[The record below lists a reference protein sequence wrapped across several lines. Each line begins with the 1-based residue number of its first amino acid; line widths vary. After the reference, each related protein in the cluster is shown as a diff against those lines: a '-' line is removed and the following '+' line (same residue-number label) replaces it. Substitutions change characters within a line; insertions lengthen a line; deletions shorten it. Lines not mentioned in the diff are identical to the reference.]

1 MLFNLVMVPMEIAMI
16 LMILKIKNNIK
27 ELHFESK
34 VSREHLE
41 CFYDLDEEYI
51 EEHNKK
57 YVLPGLKLALFIF
70 FLISIGVSVLDGET
84 RHIFVNVS
92 FGVYFVVSS
101 IYLFLT
107 KKNINR
113 RKIK

>member
-57 YVLPGLKLALFIF
+57 YILPGMKLSVFIF
-70 FLISIGVSVLDGET
+70 LLISIGVSVLDGDM
-84 RHIFVNVS
+84 RHIFVGVS
-92 FGVYFVVSS
+92 FGIYFVINF
-101 IYLFLT
+101 IYLFLA
-107 KKNINR
+107 KKNINK
-113 RKIK
+113 RKIQ